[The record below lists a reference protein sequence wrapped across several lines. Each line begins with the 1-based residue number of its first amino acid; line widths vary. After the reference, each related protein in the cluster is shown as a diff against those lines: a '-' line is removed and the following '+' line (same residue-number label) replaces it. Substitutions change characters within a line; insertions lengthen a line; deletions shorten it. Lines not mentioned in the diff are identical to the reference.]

1 MKDRKNRL
9 LLVCFAVSL
18 ALYCALFWVDLD
30 YLWFS
35 NLKPTLLLSVHV
47 IPAFCL
53 QALLCRTA
61 KWNWIKWLPLTLFSL
76 AVFVGAM
83 YLFGVWGH
91 GWDALGGG
99 LLMIWCIAPA
109 AGCCLGWMSEG
120 HKLGRWVAA
129 IGWALLL
136 AVYIRLKER
145 GGPLAIFDFE
155 PPDLAALIV
164 LIAGLLLLFRRPKQK
179 NAGE

>member
-18 ALYCALFWVDLD
+18 ALYFALFWIDLD
-30 YLWFS
+30 YLWFR
-35 NLKPTLLLSVHV
+35 NLKPTLLLSVHA

-61 KWNWIKWLPLTLFSL
+61 KRNWIKLIPLALFSL

-109 AGCCLGWMSEG
+109 AGCCLGWMYAG
-120 HKLGRWVAA
+120 NIRWAAA

-164 LIAGLLLLFRRPKQK
+164 LIAGVYLLFRKTDQK
-179 NAGE
+179 NDSE